1 MSGTVYWSCPT
12 LPFGIVSSTF
22 SPTTFLEIAVCKTSQ
37 YEISGKNHICSRL
50 QNSPYFGIFK
60 YKHFADF
67 FTGFEKKPTVLQST
81 FAQSKRFLQ
90 CIIYPPEKKFIETS
104 SILAWGKSPL
114 LPTNP
119 VFTLEWFFSFS
130 FYSCI
135 YLRSTISLLIWL
147 FVIIITLTRWSANLS
162 LSHSYFSFGT
172 ICGRPLEITWGRGSF
187 AVHFGDHLWPRDHL
201 RLGIIC
207 GTAYRAGSVVI
218 LLRFIAA
225 EQASPAHVIR
235 RVWMGLTD

>member
-12 LPFGIVSSTF
+12 LPFGIVACTF

-90 CIIYPPEKKFIETS
+90 CIIYPPEKKFIVTG

-114 LPTNP
+114 LPTDP

-147 FVIIITLTRWSANLS
+147 FVIIIKLTRWSANLS
-162 LSHSYFSFGT
+162 PSHSYFSFGT
-172 ICGRPLEITWGRGSF
+172 ICGRPLGSLE
-187 AVHFGDHLWPRDHL
+187 AEDDL
-201 RLGIIC
+201 RPILGIIC
-207 GTAYRAGSVVI
+207 GLGIICSWGSFAVQLIGLAQLSFCCV
-218 LLRFIAA
+218 LSLQS
-225 EQASPAHVIR
+225 EPAR
-235 RVWMGLTD
+235 LM

>member
-1 MSGTVYWSCPT
+1 MFARATKAGSTAAVSGTVYWSCPT
-12 LPFGIVSSTF
+12 LPFRIVSSTF

-37 YEISGKNHICSRL
+37 YEISGKNRICSRL

-90 CIIYPPEKKFIETS
+90 CIIYPPEKKLIGTS

-114 LPTNP
+114 LPTDP
-119 VFTLEWFFSFS
+119 VSTLEWFFSFR

-147 FVIIITLTRWSANLS
+147 FVIIIKLTRWSANLS
-162 LSHSYFSFGT
+162 PSHSYFSFGT
-172 ICGRPLEITWGRGSF
+172 ICGRPLGSLEAGDHLRSIWGSF
-187 AVHFGDHLWPRDHL
+187 AVQLIGLAQLSFCCVLSLQSEPA
-201 RLGIIC
+201 RL
-207 GTAYRAGSVVI
+207 
-218 LLRFIAA
+218 
-225 EQASPAHVIR
+225 
-235 RVWMGLTD
+235 M

>member
-1 MSGTVYWSCPT
+1 M
-12 LPFGIVSSTF
+12 
-22 SPTTFLEIAVCKTSQ
+22 
-37 YEISGKNHICSRL
+37 
-50 QNSPYFGIFK
+50 QNSLYFGVFK

-67 FTGFEKKPTVLQST
+67 FTDFEKKPTVLQST
-81 FAQSKRFLQ
+81 FAQSKRF
-90 CIIYPPEKKFIETS
+90 PPEHN
-104 SILAWGKSPL
+104 
-114 LPTNP
+114 LPTREKKSSEQAAFWHEVKVHCCLPTPFLHLND
-119 VFTLEWFFSFS
+119 FFHLFS
-130 FYSCI
+130 YSCI

-172 ICGRPLEITWGRGSF
+172 ICGRPLGITWGRGSF

-218 LLRFIAA
+218 LLRFISAK
-225 EQASPAHVIR
+225 QASPAHVIR